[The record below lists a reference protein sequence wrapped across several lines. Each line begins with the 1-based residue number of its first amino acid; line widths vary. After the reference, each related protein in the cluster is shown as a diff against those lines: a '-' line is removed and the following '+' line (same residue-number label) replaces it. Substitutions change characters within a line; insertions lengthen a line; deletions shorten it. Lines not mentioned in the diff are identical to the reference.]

1 MSTYF
6 NISDKI
12 AVKKAPENYTVA
24 FAGDFINVVTTT
36 FTISDGLAGV
46 SYYYTAEDSVG
57 NTVTGNGSFTGTNS
71 VTVNLDTTGLND
83 GLVTLSVYLVNP
95 ALGIVTDTATR
106 RVVTGQY
113 VEALKARMAIFEAEA
128 CAYTALQDLQNID
141 IV

>member
-46 SYYYTAEDSVG
+46 SYYYTAEGSVG
-57 NTVTGNGSFTGTNS
+57 NTVTGNGSFGGTNS

-83 GLVTLSVYLVNP
+83 GLVTLSVYLIDPV
-95 ALGIVTDTATR
+95 LGIVTDTATR
-106 RVVTGQY
+106 RVVIGQY

>member
-24 FAGDFINVVTTT
+24 FAGDFINVVDTT
-36 FTISDGLAGV
+36 FTISNGLAEV
-46 SYYYTAEDSVG
+46 QYYYTATDSVG
-57 NTVTGNGSFTGTNS
+57 NSVTGNGSFGATNA

-83 GLVTLSVYLVNP
+83 GLVTLSVYLINP
-95 ALGIVTDTATR
+95 ALVAVTDTATR
-106 RVVTGQY
+106 RVVTGTY

-128 CAYTALQDLQNID
+128 CAYTALTDLQNTD